1 MILDVEV
8 YCENWCWHWH
18 LIHEQMATKSLYYWG
33 SVLPT
38 LKMTSYVEMSISSD
52 HWRAAIY
59 YVKPPIWGLIWTNF
73 CQSQYFY
80 DILWGAQMR
89 IQWWRVGERTCS
101 NQNVFP
107 FFWEQQFIP
116 HLNGVSITLWSYLM
130 ISFKVIQLRDVN
142 HEYMFSPVLVQ

>member
-1 MILDVEV
+1 MLFFVMILAGEV
-8 YCENWCWHWH
+8 YCENWCWQWH
-18 LIHEQMATKSLYYWG
+18 LIHEQMATKSLYYRG
-33 SVLPT
+33 SLLPT

-52 HWRAAIY
+52 HWRGAIY

-73 CQSQYFY
+73 CQTQYFY
-80 DILWGAQMR
+80 DILRGAKMR

-116 HLNGVSITLWSYLM
+116 HLNDVSITLWSFLM
-130 ISFKVIQLRDVN
+130 IRF
-142 HEYMFSPVLVQ
+142 